1 MRTLSPRNAEPSVL
15 QLGAHVVVRSSG
27 AVTLANFT
35 AVWSAGAGGRINLNA
50 GGERETLRFLLR
62 PSIDITEE
70 A

>member
-1 MRTLSPRNAEPSVL
+1 M
-15 QLGAHVVVRSSG
+15 
-27 AVTLANFT
+27 ANFT